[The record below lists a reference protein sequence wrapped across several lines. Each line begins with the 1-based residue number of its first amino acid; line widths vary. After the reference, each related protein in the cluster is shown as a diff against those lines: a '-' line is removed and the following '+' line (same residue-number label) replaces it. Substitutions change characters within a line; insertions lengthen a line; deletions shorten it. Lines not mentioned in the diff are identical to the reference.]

1 MDGDS
6 GRCIMVRECKSI
18 SRICV
23 CLVRIME
30 AGHCYQL
37 ATRWLAILVN
47 TAILELCCWLSWQ
60 ALNACRNVSRGQTVS
75 SNSIPATLAI
85 LFGMKKVLPHR
96 SKVLIANTT
105 LKNGLRK
112 L

>member
-1 MDGDS
+1 MVDKAFCKSEWMVILEDALRS
-6 GRCIMVRECKSI
+6 GNAISI

-47 TAILELCCWLSWQ
+47 TAILGTQ
-60 ALNACRNVSRGQTVS
+60 YR
-75 SNSIPATLAI
+75 TLQLAE
-85 LFGMKKVLPHR
+85 
-96 SKVLIANTT
+96 
-105 LKNGLRK
+105 
-112 L
+112 